1 MDDNAKCFIKI
12 NKGYY
17 EEITYKEL
25 NERRK
30 EDSTYKNKRFIPVQ
44 KMLIEVSKEEY
55 QDFYREV
62 ERNKYV
68 RKTSQDF
75 QFISIDEI
83 SEDMEIREKSLLADK
98 NINVSFEAERRIE
111 IEQLKNA
118 LLKLNDEEYK
128 IIKALFYEEKTIR
141 EYAKKIGIPFTTLQS
156 KKEKIIEKLKKFLK
170 F

>member
-68 RKTSQDF
+68 KKTSQDF

-128 IIKALFYEEKTIR
+128 IIKALFYEEKSLR
-141 EYAKKIGIPFTTLQS
+141 NYAKIIGVSYGTVLYR
-156 KKEKIIEKLKKFLK
+156 KKQIIEKLKKLLK
-170 F
+170 I

>member
-1 MDDNAKCFIKI
+1 MEDNAKCFIKI

-25 NERRK
+25 EKRRK
-30 EDSTYKNKRFIPVQ
+30 EDDTYNNKRFIPIQ
-44 KMLIEVSKEEY
+44 KMLIEVSNEEY
-55 QDFYREV
+55 KDFYRDV
-62 ERNKYV
+62 ERSKYV
-68 RKTSQDF
+68 QKTAKDF
-75 QFISIDEI
+75 KFISMDEI
-83 SEDMEIREKSLLADK
+83 SEDSDIREKNMLTDE
-98 NINVSFEAERRIE
+98 NINVSFEVERRIE

-118 LLKLNDEEYK
+118 LLELDAEEYK
-128 IIKALFYEEKTIR
+128 IIKALFYEENSII